1 MNMRLIDF
9 HCHLDLYPDYATAFA
24 DCQRQSIY
32 TLAVTTTPRAWAR
45 NMELASATEFVR
57 PALGLH
63 PQIVAE
69 RADELALWDKYLP
82 YAQYVGEVG
91 IDAGPHFFR
100 SLELQ
105 KKVFEHIL
113 RTCSEHG
120 GKCLSVHSVR
130 ATRLVL
136 DMIERC
142 LRPDR
147 GRIVL
152 HWFTGSQSEAKRAV
166 DLGCYFSVNLA
177 MMQTDRS
184 RGVVSR
190 LPLDRILTETDGPF
204 IKMDGRPSRPAD
216 VARVVEILAHSRGL
230 EAQTMAS
237 TIHTNLR
244 SLLSRSSD
252 AERLFG

>member
-1 MNMRLIDF
+1 MTTRLVDF
-9 HCHLDLYPDYATAFA
+9 HCHLDLYPDHAAVFE
-24 DCQRQSIY
+24 DCQQQSIY
-32 TLAVTTTPRAWAR
+32 TLAVTTTPRAWPR
-45 NMELASATEFVR
+45 NLELASKTKFVR
-57 PALGLH
+57 AALGLH
-63 PQIVAE
+63 PQVVSQ
-69 RADELALWDKYLP
+69 RADELDLWEKYLSQ
-82 YAQYVGEVG
+82 AQYVGEVG

-136 DMIERC
+136 DMIEQY
-142 LRPDR
+142 LPPER
-147 GRIVL
+147 GRVVL
-152 HWFTGSQSEAKRAV
+152 HWFTGSLSEAKRAV
-166 DLGCYFSVNLA
+166 DLGCYFSVNSS

-184 RGVVSR
+184 RRVVSR

-230 EAQTMAS
+230 EAPTMAS

-244 SLLSRSSD
+244 SLLSGGAD
-252 AERLFG
+252 TERLFG